1 MNVAVARAALKQ
13 GDLAWDLRQ
22 LGVRPG
28 MHLLVHASLPAL
40 GDVEWGGHTVVRAL
54 MEVLTPR
61 GTLLIPTFSP
71 STLFGSTGSG
81 VFDPARTTS
90 SSEIGDA
97 LLRLSGVHRS
107 LNPTHSFAAWG
118 LDAAELV
125 AGHEHATTMGPDS
138 PLGKLHARGAHV
150 LHLGT
155 THATS
160 PAKHLAETVHGAPCI
175 GYRQDRFSVRL
186 ASGRLAVHTT
196 CRFRAAACPLTESS
210 DLVDRALDERGLDL
224 SGRVGA
230 AEATL
235 MPLAAYLEVVLEL
248 LEKGAEGASAC
259 RRCPVRP
266 SERRDSIPVPR
277 GALPR
282 S

>member
-1 MNVAVARAALKQ
+1 MQ
-13 GDLAWDLRQ
+13 
-22 LGVRPG
+22 
-28 MHLLVHASLPAL
+28 LLVHASLPAI

-71 STLFGSTGSG
+71 SHLFGATGSE
-81 VFDPARTTS
+81 VFDPASTGAS
-90 SSEIGDA
+90 GAVGDA

-138 PLGKLHARGAHV
+138 PLGKLQARGGHV

-160 PAKHLAETVHGAPCI
+160 PAKHLAETIHGAPCL
-175 GYRQDRFSVRL
+175 GYRQDRFTVRL
-186 ASGRLAVHTT
+186 PSGRLALHTT
-196 CRFRAAACPLTESS
+196 CRFRAEPCPLTESGE
-210 DLVDRALDERGLDL
+210 LLERALHERELEL
-224 SGRVGA
+224 KGRVGA
-230 AEATL
+230 AVATL
-235 MPLAAYLEVVLEL
+235 IPLTAYLEVVLEL
-248 LEKGAEGASAC
+248 LERGAEGVSAC

-266 SERRDSIPVPR
+266 SELRPSERRDSSPVPR
-277 GALPR
+277 GEHAA
-282 S
+282 